1 MFSTEDLYEIQSFS
15 IGDTKAGTKMGKMQ
29 LKNLVN
35 NTTLNCILWEET
47 LNRMDS
53 KVFRTG
59 NQIKIVTA
67 SFNEK
72 FNNCLVTSF
81 SLIKEAKMGL
91 TPEEREKAF
100 NKLVSRF
107 AEIKNEKIRDF
118 LLEFFKEHEDKIKPA
133 PAAKVMHHNYI
144 GGLMVHTIE
153 CVQFAE
159 KNLELFALKISR
171 DIAIA
176 ACILHDIGKIFEY
189 TVDLETGLIDYNE
202 NFRSEWLSHSQYGFS
217 LCMMNGFKRIAKMIA
232 AHHGRDEWGAIID
245 LDEKDLEPEL
255 YFLHFMD
262 NLSAKFGRINVA
274 MIERGLNWQ
283 N

>member
-47 LNRMDS
+47 LNRMDN

-91 TPEEREKAF
+91 TPEERDAAF

-107 AEIKNEKIRDF
+107 AEIKDEKIKNF
-118 LLEFFKEHEDKIKPA
+118 LLDFFKEHEDKIKPA

-144 GGLMVHTIE
+144 GGLMVHTLE
-153 CVQFAE
+153 C
-159 KNLELFALKISR
+159 LEYLDANYPLFRHYVNK
-171 DIAIA
+171 DEVMA

-189 TVDLETGLIDYNE
+189 KYDEENGLIDYNE
-202 NFRSEWLSHSQYGFS
+202 DFRKTWITHSQFGFT
-217 LCMMNGFKRIAKMIA
+217 LCMSQGFTSIARMIA
-232 AHHGRDEWGAIID
+232 AHHGRAEWGAIID
-245 LDEKDLEPEL
+245 LNEKDLENEL
-255 YFLHFMD
+255 YLIHLID
-262 NLSAKFGRINVA
+262 NLSAKFGKTSVA
-274 MIERGLNWQ
+274 HLE
-283 N
+283 

>member
-47 LNRMDS
+47 LNRMDN

-91 TPEEREKAF
+91 TPAERDAAF

-107 AEIKNEKIRDF
+107 AEIKDEKIKNF
-118 LLEFFKEHEDKIKPA
+118 LLDFFKEHEDKIKPA

-144 GGLMVHTIE
+144 GGLMVHTLE
-153 CVQFAE
+153 C
-159 KNLELFALKISR
+159 LEYLDANYPLFRHYVNK
-171 DIAIA
+171 DEVMA

-189 TVDLETGLIDYNE
+189 KYDEENGLIDYNE
-202 NFRSEWLSHSQYGFS
+202 DFRKTWITHSQFGFT
-217 LCMMNGFKRIAKMIA
+217 LCMSQGFTSIARMIA
-232 AHHGRDEWGAIID
+232 AHHGRAEWGAIID
-245 LDEKDLEPEL
+245 LNEKDLENEL
-255 YFLHFMD
+255 YLIHLID
-262 NLSAKFGRINVA
+262 NLSAKFGKTSVA
-274 MIERGLNWQ
+274 HLE
-283 N
+283 